1 MSKTA
6 HQLPAMDTLPGLFLT
21 LTALSGEFPAAMV
34 SRLPSADTYAEFI
47 IKRLKHDKFIRTF
60 YRNSL
65 RGFRLTLTAKQLL
78 LATYPSW
85 FQSSLTGNTETNLPK
100 SEITR
105 RLRLHRMAEV
115 LLLMRNA
122 DVVVFPWE
130 KPPIFQAARA
140 HIGYAIEHPTYY
152 SSRELKEIGPQ
163 ANKIR
168 GSRATGVLLTGRGIF
183 VIYNTADTEM
193 KWEYKAEMRLKALL
207 QIELCQKGLL
217 DQYKSAAQ
225 SAIVLGADMTQMEWL
240 MGIGSRATRS
250 FFVLDGN
257 FEHFYFLTNN
267 RHGEVLLQM
276 LYAPELQETLNAILI
291 ENLSEPQPN
300 HSIVND
306 GFDENGAPVLF
317 GYTCDMPRIKR
328 FDTALALHD
337 QAGTLI
343 CFDFQESALR
353 HICGSRVSLQTI
365 DFEAFERSVLH
376 IQEETD

>member
-6 HQLPAMDTLPGLFLT
+6 KQLPAMDTLPGLFLT

-34 SRLPSADTYAEFI
+34 SHLPSADTYAEFI
-47 IKRLKHDKFIRTF
+47 IKRLKRDKFIRAF
-60 YRNSL
+60 YRDSL
-65 RGFRLTLTAKQLL
+65 RGFRLTLAAKQLL

-105 RLRLHRMAEV
+105 RLRLHRMSEV
-115 LLLMRNA
+115 LLLMHNA
-122 DVVVFPWE
+122 GVVVFPWE
-130 KPPIFQAARA
+130 KPPVFQPARA
-140 HIGYAIEHPTYY
+140 HIGYSIKQPTYY
-152 SSRELKEIGPQ
+152 SSREIKEIGSQ

-168 GSRATGVLLTGRGIF
+168 GSRATGVLLTDSGIF
-183 VIYNTADTEM
+183 IIYNTATTEM
-193 KWEYKAEMRLKALL
+193 RWEYKAEMRLKALL
-207 QIELCQKGLL
+207 QIELCRARISE
-217 DQYKSAAQ
+217 QYQSAAQ
-225 SAIVLGADMTQMEWL
+225 DAIVVGATMTQMEWL
-240 MGIGSRATRS
+240 MGIESKATRN

-257 FEHFYFLTNN
+257 FEHFYFLTND

-276 LYAPELQETLNAILI
+276 LCTPELQDTLNAILM
-291 ENLSEPQPN
+291 ENLSAPQPN
-300 HSIVND
+300 HRIVND
-306 GFDENGAPVLF
+306 GFDESGTPVLF

-343 CFDFQESALR
+343 CFDFQENAMR
-353 HICGSRVSLQTI
+353 RICGPRISLQTI